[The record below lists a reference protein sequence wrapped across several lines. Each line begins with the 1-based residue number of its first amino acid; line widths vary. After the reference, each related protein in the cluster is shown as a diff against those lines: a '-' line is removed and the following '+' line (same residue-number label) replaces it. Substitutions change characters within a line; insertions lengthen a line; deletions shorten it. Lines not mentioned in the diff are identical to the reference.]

1 MKNME
6 NNIKTPKLE
15 DYTTEQ
21 QIQILQQLL
30 IMQNESNL
38 HLQEIL
44 KQQDQEI
51 LDLQTKIRVLS
62 TRRAR
67 RKRGSIK

>member
-1 MKNME
+1 ME
-6 NNIKTPKLE
+6 NNNIKTPKLE

-38 HLQEIL
+38 HLQEVL
-44 KQQDQEI
+44 KGQDQEI

-67 RKRGSIK
+67 RKRGSKK